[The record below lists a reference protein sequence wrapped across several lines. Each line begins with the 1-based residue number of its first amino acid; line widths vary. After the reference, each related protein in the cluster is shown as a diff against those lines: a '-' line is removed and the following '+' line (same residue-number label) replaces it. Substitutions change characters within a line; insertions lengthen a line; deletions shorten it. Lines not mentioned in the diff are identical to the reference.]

1 MRWKEGLR
9 ERQGLATPYDVR
21 SLLGNATG
29 GGDYTAKRI
38 MQRDSST
45 SCGTSWI
52 IMRAEE
58 FANMDPTVDQVRK
71 QLVEARDEIDRLR
84 ALFRRL
90 LNEAP
95 NGLQAEASY
104 ELLAQVEAAAG
115 PQWRVIPGI
124 SMPKGVSTELLAKR
138 LHKLEQAH
146 ARLGDIATRIRAQG
160 STIADLVHLAETYID
175 ESATLS
181 KDSAVKGG
189 GRRAARAR
197 TSATAADATAAP
209 PAASGVTHQAPRRTS
224 TQSRKPPTG
233 RSTSST

>member
-1 MRWKEGLR
+1 M
-9 ERQGLATPYDVR
+9 
-21 SLLGNATG
+21 
-29 GGDYTAKRI
+29 
-38 MQRDSST
+38 ST

-52 IMRAEE
+52 IVRTEE
-58 FANMDPTVDQVRK
+58 FAKMDPTVDQVRK
-71 QLVEARDEIDRLR
+71 QLVEAHDEIDRLR

-104 ELLAQVEAAAG
+104 ELLGQVEAAAG
-115 PQWRVIPGI
+115 AQWRVIPGI

-146 ARLGDIATRIRAQG
+146 ARLGHIATRIRAQG

-197 TSATAADATAAP
+197 PSTTTGDPTSAP
-209 PAASGVTHQAPRRTS
+209 PAAAGVIPKAPRRAS
-224 TQSRKPPTG
+224 TQSRKPATG

>member
-1 MRWKEGLR
+1 
-9 ERQGLATPYDVR
+9 
-21 SLLGNATG
+21 
-29 GGDYTAKRI
+29 
-38 MQRDSST
+38 
-45 SCGTSWI
+45 
-52 IMRAEE
+52 
-58 FANMDPTVDQVRK
+58 MDPTVDQVRK
-71 QLVEARDEIDRLR
+71 QLVEAHDEIDRLR

-104 ELLAQVEAAAG
+104 ELLGQVEAAAG
-115 PQWRVIPGI
+115 AQWRAIPGI

-146 ARLGDIATRIRAQG
+146 ARLGHIATRIRAQG

-197 TSATAADATAAP
+197 PSTTTGDSTSAP
-209 PAASGVTHQAPRRTS
+209 PAAGVTHQAPRRAS
-224 TQSRKPPTG
+224 TKSRKPATG